1 MSDEGPIEESILHAA
16 LRLGYHDL
24 REQQLHAAK
33 KFLQVTTRKKIHC
46 ILGMKDPVIIAMSP
60 DKANMSYWVKERGIV
75 EETFAPLAAKLSD
88 ICMAYNMSKFRLVDI
103 DTSVTQKEIQE
114 SIVKSF
120 SCATASLRIVVCTI
134 AFGMG
139 IDCAG
144 VNQVIHWRPSA
155 DVVELGEMVRHLVQ

>member
-1 MSDEGPIEESILHAA
+1 MNL
-16 LRLGYHDL
+16 
-24 REQQLHAAK
+24 
-33 KFLQVTTRKKIHC
+33 
-46 ILGMKDPVIIAMSP
+46 
-60 DKANMSYWVKERGIV
+60 
-75 EETFAPLAAKLSD
+75 LAD
-88 ICMAYNMSKFRLVDI
+88 ICMAYKMSKFRLVDMY
-103 DTSVTQKEIQE
+103 TSVTQKEIQE
-114 SIVKSF
+114 SIVKLF

>member
-1 MSDEGPIEESILHAA
+1 MN
-16 LRLGYHDL
+16 LGVAVMFTMQMTWL
-24 REQQLHAAK
+24 N
-33 KFLQVTTRKKIHC
+33 C
-46 ILGMKDPVIIAMSP
+46 NS
-60 DKANMSYWVKERGIV
+60 NNVKYS
-75 EETFAPLAAKLSD
+75 TPLIAKLTHER
-88 ICMAYNMSKFRLVDI
+88 RL
-103 DTSVTQKEIQE
+103 SVVSEAKQLRTHLIKGGGVQE

-155 DVVELGEMVRHLVQ
+155 DVVELIEMVRHLVQ